1 MQPLHGF
8 TFRLSCGILCK
19 TVTAVCAAEE
29 EIHDGNSTPL
39 PAASDCCGR
48 THEFRQI
55 QFPEPDLRAGCGD
68 HIPGP
73 RNHHRRRREG
83 DGAAPARTGPLSR
96 HGGNRRPD
104 RPRRPPGRAF
114 RARLRPR
121 RRDPA
126 RDRSR
131 RMGRARRTIARSR
144 PRPQSQPDSGHQQ
157 NRSRRTLSGI
167 HRKAPGG
174 DRLRTA
180 PRIGCRR
187 RRRARTH
194 PAAAQRRAA
203 GRVSPTTSSNRRRC
217 SAIS

>member
-55 QFPEPDLRAGCGD
+55 QFPETDLRAGCGD
-68 HIPGP
+68 HVPGP

-83 DGAAPARTGPLSR
+83 DGAAPARAGPLSR

-104 RPRRPPGRAF
+104 RPRRPSGRAF

-131 RMGRARRTIARSR
+131 RMGRARRTVARSR

-157 NRSRRTLSGI
+157 NRSRRS
-167 HRKAPGG
+167 AY
-174 DRLRTA
+174 RL
-180 PRIGCRR
+180 
-187 RRRARTH
+187 
-194 PAAAQRRAA
+194 PAATPSANASCRSSKTRCWQ
-203 GRVSPTTSSNRRRC
+203 GVPTTSSNRRRC